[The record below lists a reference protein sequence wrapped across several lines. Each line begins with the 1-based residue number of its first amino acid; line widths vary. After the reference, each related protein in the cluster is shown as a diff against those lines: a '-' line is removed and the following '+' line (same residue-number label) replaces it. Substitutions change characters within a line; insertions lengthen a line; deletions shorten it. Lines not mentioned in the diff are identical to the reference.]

1 MSLWLSGT
9 FIGVTILLVALAA
22 IVSGFETAVFLLRS
36 KHATGLVKGDSRMQ
50 ARLRFVL
57 RESEQSQIRILILS
71 AFLNLSLILICIYL
85 ISHWEFL
92 KPHPRVA
99 VACALGGIIVLCDLL
114 PKVFA
119 MVNPA
124 TAFRL
129 FVRTYLFLRPLISPI
144 ASGFQRT
151 AEYLENL
158 LFPASRRPQSSYTE
172 DEYETLV
179 EIHRE
184 EGTLNES
191 ESEIIAEIVKLGN
204 KTAKDC
210 MTARVNAFA
219 LPADLRKDELFAQL
233 KQGHYWKVPLYRET
247 PDKIT
252 GILDVRVALQ
262 SRDGNLQRAIEPPV
276 FVPETMEALTVF
288 QDYLREPHS
297 IVVVLDEYG
306 GTEGVLTHEDIIQE
320 FISDPNTMLNGEETD
335 FEFLSS
341 DRLVAS
347 GAARLDEVGDAL
359 GVDLTSDGLDTIG
372 GLVFN
377 RLGHLPL
384 PGERLDLGPV
394 KVVVRQTNTKR
405 IKELLIERN

>member
-1 MSLWLSGT
+1 VSLWLSGI
-9 FIGVTILLVALAA
+9 FIGVTTLLVALAA

-36 KHATGLVKGDSRMQ
+36 NHATGLVRGDSRMQ
-50 ARLRFVL
+50 ARLRLIL
-57 RESEQSQIRILILS
+57 RNSEQSQIRILILS

-92 KPHPRVA
+92 KPHPRIA
-99 VACALGGIIVLCDLL
+99 AASALAGIILLCDLL
-114 PKVFA
+114 PKLFA
-119 MVNPA
+119 MMNPIA
-124 TAFRL
+124 AFRL
-129 FVRTYLFLRPLISPI
+129 FVRTYFFLRPLISPI
-144 ASGFQRT
+144 ASGFQKS
-151 AEYLENL
+151 AERIENL
-158 LFPASRRPQSSYTE
+158 VIPASQRPQTSYTE
-172 DEYETLV
+172 DEYEALV

-219 LPADLRKDELFAQL
+219 LPADLKKEEIFAQL
-233 KQGHYWKVPLYRET
+233 KQGHYWKVPLYRNT
-247 PDKIT
+247 ADKIT

-262 SRDGNLQRAIEPPV
+262 SRDGSLQRAIEPPV

-288 QDYLREPHS
+288 QEYLREPHS

-320 FISDPNTMLNGEETD
+320 FVSDPTTALNGEETD

-341 DRLVAS
+341 DRVVAS
-347 GAARLDEVGDAL
+347 GAARLDEVSDAL
-359 GVDLTSDGLDTIG
+359 GVDLTADGLDTIG

-384 PGERLDLGPV
+384 PGERLDLGSV
-394 KVVVRQTNTKR
+394 KVVVRQVKAKR
-405 IKELLIERN
+405 IKELLIERT